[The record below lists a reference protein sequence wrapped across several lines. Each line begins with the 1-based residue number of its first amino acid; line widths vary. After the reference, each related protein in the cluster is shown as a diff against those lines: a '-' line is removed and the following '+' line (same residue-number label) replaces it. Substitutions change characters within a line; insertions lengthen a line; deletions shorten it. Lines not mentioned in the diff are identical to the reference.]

1 MNKDQIGRIET
12 IIITISLMVGMLLIM
27 LHWR

>member
-12 IIITISLMVGMLLIM
+12 IIITITLMVGMLLMM